1 MLAEKNIEVLRLP
14 TKHCEYNPIELV
26 WAKVKRHVANNN
38 TTALSPTALMELIRT
53 AFGTVT
59 PEFCKKL
66 VEHCKEV
73 MDSAMNAENLIDVEV
88 RPVIIDLMNE
98 NEVK

>member
-1 MLAEKNIEVLRLP
+1 
-14 TKHCEYNPIELV
+14 
-26 WAKVKRHVANNN
+26 
-38 TTALSPTALMELIRT
+38 MELIRT